1 MSRYG
6 LAKAIFSRWFPDEVF
21 VSQPAESWL
30 GDFPLPTAVAD
41 YYADLGASD
50 VQIEAYGNPISLPS
64 LARLWAY
71 QIGYR
76 FHGLTG
82 ERIEDWDD
90 DWLVVAGAGAD
101 PFIFSRGTGGILHA
115 FHGEG
120 EWQPTELFAD
130 LPAMATTFAVLG
142 EIVRSA
148 GDDFT
153 DDDCLIRERLVV
165 AAKAE
170 LSRILNSE
178 AQAETVLDALGWT
191 G

>member
-1 MSRYG
+1 MSRYD
-6 LAKAIFSRWFPDEVF
+6 LAKAIFSRSFADEIF
-21 VSQPAESWL
+21 VSQSAESWL
-30 GDFPLPTAVAD
+30 GDFPLPEAVAD
-41 YYADLGASD
+41 YYADLGALD
-50 VQIEAYGNPISLPS
+50 VEIDAYGNPIFLPS

-82 ERIEDWDD
+82 ERIVDWDE
-90 DWLVVAGAGAD
+90 DWLVVADAGGD
-101 PFIFSRGTGGILHA
+101 PFIFSRRTGGILHA

-120 EWQPTELFAD
+120 EWRPTELFAD
-130 LPAMATTFAVLG
+130 LPAMATSFAVLG

-153 DDDCLIRERLVV
+153 DDDCLIEERFVA

-170 LSRILNSE
+170 LSRVLNSE

-191 G
+191 A